1 MTFEAKR
8 TNFRIKKK
16 ISKKKQFDTKKAQDR
31 IAKRLAI
38 LGVASRRDAEK
49 LVIDG
54 KVRVNNIE
62 CRDLTQLVSY
72 DDEISVNGKTIVNK
86 PIKTKIYMMNKPA
99 GYVTTNKDPQGRKTI
114 FELIPSKFGRL
125 ITIGRLDMNTE
136 GLILL
141 TNNGEVARK
150 MEMPKTK
157 LKRVY
162 YARVLGEFDDK
173 KKEQLT
179 DLKNGI
185 KIEGIEYGKMLVF
198 LEETRNIG
206 VQKSYHTLK
215 IIIFEGKNNEIRRV
229 MWHFGLRVVKLTRTQ
244 YGNYRLSGLPSG
256 CIRSIFNL

>member
-1 MTFEAKR
+1 MEPKKFLGKKRFRYEKRKGHFE
-8 TNFRIKKK
+8 KKNEK
-16 ISKKKQFDTKKAQDR
+16 DR

-49 LVIDG
+49 LVMDG
-54 KVRVNNIE
+54 KVKVNNIE

-72 DDEISVNGKTIVNK
+72 DDEIAVNGKAVANK
-86 PIKTKIYMMNKPA
+86 PIRTKIYMMNKPA

-125 ITIGRLDMNTE
+125 MTIGRLDMNTE

-141 TNNGEVARK
+141 TNNGEIARK

-162 YARVLGEFDDK
+162 YARVLGELDDK
-173 KKEQLT
+173 KKEQLA

-198 LEETRNIG
+198 LEESNNVG
-206 VQKSYHTLK
+206 VKKSYHTLK

-244 YGNYRLSGLPSG
+244 YGDYHLSGLPSG
-256 CIRSIFNL
+256 CIKENYCCP